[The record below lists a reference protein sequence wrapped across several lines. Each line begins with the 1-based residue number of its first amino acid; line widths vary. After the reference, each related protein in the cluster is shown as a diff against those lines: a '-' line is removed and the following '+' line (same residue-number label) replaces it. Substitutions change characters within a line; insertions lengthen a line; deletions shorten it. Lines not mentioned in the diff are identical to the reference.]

1 MWFVLLCIDDCIGA
15 GSAKSALV
23 FFCCRNAL
31 TRGTKL
37 ERPPVSEKKRLTL
50 CNANRGLLAS
60 CRWTSWRP
68 MQPVWPVQRREST
81 RRELPERLEA
91 LPAGLPAERL
101 LQEHF
106 GHPFSYTR

>member
-1 MWFVLLCIDDCIGA
+1 
-15 GSAKSALV
+15 
-23 FFCCRNAL
+23 
-31 TRGTKL
+31 
-37 ERPPVSEKKRLTL
+37 
-50 CNANRGLLAS
+50 
-60 CRWTSWRP
+60 